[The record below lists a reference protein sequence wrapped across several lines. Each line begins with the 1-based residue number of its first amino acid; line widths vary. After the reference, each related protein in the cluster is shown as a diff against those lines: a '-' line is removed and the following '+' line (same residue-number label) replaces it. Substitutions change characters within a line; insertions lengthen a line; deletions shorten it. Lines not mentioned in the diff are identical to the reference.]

1 MALQNIIQT
10 AKRGFDKDLQVC
22 DSQQTIT
29 GTDAELQVSSA
40 DAIINVGDGLFAA
53 VLWMDISAI
62 EVSGTDNEVYDI
74 IVQGSLSATFA
85 DDVATLAVKKLG
97 DKDAVGANVSLEC
110 CARRSDVESS
120 DGNPDA
126 FRHQR
131 GRARFGQGSSFRSL
145 PECLERREA
154 RASAVPRVGAN

>member
-29 GTDAELQVSSA
+29 TTDGELQVSSA

-62 EVSGTDNEVYDI
+62 DVASNDEVIDI
-74 IVQGSLSATFA
+74 IVQGSTSATFA
-85 DDVATLAVKKLG
+85 SGVVSLAVKKLG
-97 DKDAVGANVSLEC
+97 AKEVVGA
-110 CARRSDVESS
+110 DV
-120 DGNPDA
+120 DVD
-126 FRHQR
+126 
-131 GRARFGQGSSFRSL
+131 
-145 PECLERREA
+145 
-154 RASAVPRVGAN
+154 ASAGIYQLYFDNEFANTIYPYLRVHMATSGNTPSITFDNAFFAPL

>member
-97 DKDAVGANVSLEC
+97 DKDAVGANVTVDSTAGIYQLYFDNEF
-110 CARRSDVESS
+110 ANTIYPYLRVHVATSGTSPSITFD
-120 DGNPDA
+120 NA
-126 FRHQR
+126 FF
-131 GRARFGQGSSFRSL
+131 APL
-145 PECLERREA
+145 
-154 RASAVPRVGAN
+154 